1 MATSNIDPN
10 IILSGI
16 ARSNSPQFDPVE
28 LARLKTQMDQAK
40 LQQVAT
46 QFEMQRAQ
54 KSDMMQDELRSV
66 LSQGGTPEQLYENLL
81 RGGHL
86 KEATE
91 FQKSTAANKSAQLE
105 QQTKI
110 GGLIKQGATAV
121 LANPTEQ
128 NAIQVINQLEQ
139 MTGHRMDN
147 DKAAIMSLR
156 GDPNAIRRWAAG
168 HALEAEKLLPKTETQ
183 DLGGQV
189 ETRQIDPLTG
199 QPTGQVETRQKTMT
213 PDQIEGN
220 KIARGNLS
228 VSQQRLALDQSKN
241 ERESVAQQKLD
252 LKMAEDERKA
262 GVKER
267 ETLQTVDN
275 TLSKLDQILGGE
287 GKEGMVNQ
295 GTAGLIGKVSS
306 FIPQTPAYN
315 LEKKIDS
322 VKAALGFDTLQAM
335 RDASPTGGAL
345 GQVAVRELEFLQ
357 AKVASLDV
365 GQSPSQLKQHLQEV
379 QAHYKKWRAA
389 VEASSR
395 GQTEATKPTSFN
407 SMPDPSKYSGKRIK
421 SDDGTIYKS
430 NGSSWVRQ

>member
-1 MATSNIDPN
+1 MAGIDAN
-10 IILSGI
+10 VILQG
-16 ARSNSPQFDPVE
+16 AALHKNNFDPIE
-28 LARLKTQMDQAK
+28 IARLKAQMDQQK
-40 LQQVAT
+40 LQQAIT
-46 QFEMQRAQ
+46 QFEFGRAQ
-54 KSDMMQDELRSV
+54 KADADQENLRAL
-66 LSQGGTPEQLYENLL
+66 LSQGGTPDELYQNLL

-91 FQKSTAANKSAQLE
+91 FQKSTAANRSSQLD

-110 GGLIKQGATAV
+110 GGLIKQGASAIM
-121 LANPTEQ
+121 ANPTEQ
-128 NAIQVINQLEQ
+128 SAIATIDRIAQI
-139 MTGHRMDN
+139 TGQNMDQ
-147 DKAAIMSLR
+147 DKAEIFAMR
-156 GDPNAIRRWAAG
+156 GDPNAIKRWAAG

-183 DLGGQV
+183 DLGGQI

-199 QPTGQVETRQKTMT
+199 QPMGPAEVRQKTMT
-213 PDQIEGN
+213 QDQIQDN
-220 KIARGNLS
+220 QIAQGNLA
-228 VSQQRLALDQSKN
+228 VNQQRLALDRAKN
-241 ERESVAQQKLD
+241 DRESVAQQKLD

-275 TLSKLDQILGGE
+275 TLSKLDQILGDD
-287 GKEGMVNQ
+287 KTPGMVGP

-306 FIPQTPAYN
+306 FIPQTPAYD

-357 AKVASLDV
+357 AKVASMDI
-365 GQSPSQLKQHLQEV
+365 GQSPAQLKQHLREV
-379 QAHYKKWRAA
+379 QTHYKKWRAA

-395 GQTEATKPTSFN
+395 GGQQPAANTKVFD
-407 SMPDPSKYSGKRIK
+407 SMPDPAQYVGKRIK
-421 SDDGTIYKS
+421 SDDGTTYKS
-430 NGSSWVRQ
+430 NGSKWVRQ

>member
-1 MATSNIDPN
+1 MAGIDPN

-16 ARSNSPQFDPVE
+16 NRSHQAQFDPADLV
-28 LARLKTQMDQAK
+28 RLRNQMDQAK
-40 LQQVAT
+40 LQQAVT
-46 QFEMQRAQ
+46 QFEFDKQQRADAAQ
-54 KSDMMQDELRSV
+54 ENLRSL
-66 LSQGGTPEQLYENLL
+66 LSQGGTPDELYDRLL

-86 KEATE
+86 KEATD
-91 FQKSTAANKSAQLE
+91 FQKSSTANKTAQLD
-105 QQTKI
+105 QQAKI
-110 GGLIKQGATAV
+110 SGLVKQAASAV

-128 NAIQVINQLEQ
+128 NALGVINQLEQ
-139 MTGHRMDN
+139 QTGQRMDN
-147 DKAAIMSLR
+147 DKAAVMSFR

-168 HALEAEKLLPKTETQ
+168 HALEAEKLLPKTENQ

-189 ETRQIDPLTG
+189 ESRQIDPLTG
-199 QPTGQVETRQKTMT
+199 QPVGPAEVRQKTMT
-213 PDQIEGN
+213 PDQIEDN

-228 VSQQRLALDQSKN
+228 VAQQRLALDKEKN
-241 ERESVAQQKLD
+241 ARESVAQQKLD

-262 GVKER
+262 GIKER

-275 TLSKLDQILGGE
+275 TLAKLDQILGGG

-365 GQSPSQLKQHLQEV
+365 GQSPEQLKQHLREV
-379 QAHYKKWRAA
+379 QSHYKKWRAA

-395 GQTEATKPTSFN
+395 GEQSVAPKTTSFN

>member
-1 MATSNIDPN
+1 MASSNIDPN
-10 IILSGI
+10 IILAGI
-16 ARSNSPQFDPVE
+16 NRSNSAQFNPAD
-28 LARLKTQMDQAK
+28 LARLKVQMDQNK
-40 LQQVAT
+40 LQQAAT
-46 QFEMQRAQ
+46 QFEIQRAQ
-54 KSDMMQDELRSV
+54 KADALQDDLRSV

-91 FQKSTAANKSAQLE
+91 FQKSNAANKTAQLD

-110 GGLIKQGATAV
+110 GGLIKQGAGAV
-121 LANPTEQ
+121 FANPTEQ
-128 NAIQVINQLEQ
+128 NALQVINQLEQ
-139 MTGHRMDN
+139 QTGQRMDN
-147 DKAAIMSLR
+147 DKATVMSFR

-168 HALEAEKLLPKTETQ
+168 HALEADKLLPKAETQ

-199 QPTGQVETRQKTMT
+199 QPIGETEVRQKTMT
-213 PDQIEGN
+213 PDQIEDN

-228 VSQQRLALDQSKN
+228 VAQQRLALDRAKN
-241 ERESVAQQKLD
+241 TRESVAQQKLD

-275 TLSKLDQILGGE
+275 TLSKLDQIIGPE

-345 GQVAVRELEFLQ
+345 GQVAVKELEFLQ
-357 AKVASLDV
+357 AKVASLDI
-365 GQSPSQLKQHLQEV
+365 GQSPEQLKQHLQEV
-379 QAHYKKWRAA
+379 QTHYKKWRAA

-395 GQTEATKPTSFN
+395 RAATTGAKSFN
-407 SMPDPSKYSGKRIK
+407 SMPDPGEFSGKRIK

-430 NGSSWVRQ
+430 NGTKWIRQ